1 MIIRCPNCS
10 TTYKVDGSVFDAPK
24 PSFRCSR
31 CKHVFS
37 VHVRLQLDE
46 ERSDAEPEAAGYA
59 PETDPNPTP
68 SAPDPAG
75 DTADTGH
82 ETAAGPQLAEED
94 PSPGALREE
103 PDEDAGSVDDDVIEE
118 AGAEDAENV
127 AVTPPAPAVDP
138 PPPTLEEEDVEEFD
152 TDDTGTRNP
161 ELPYP
166 EFDLDPEGASSPDEP
181 QVLTLDQEDGSD
193 AMDAE
198 PDRPRPDFEIDDDFL
213 IPPKREAPPPPLPDT
228 KGSVVPFVSLIG
240 LILFAAGLVT
250 LLHMINPQPLDG
262 LLRRIPWY
270 GAAVFDSKHYQSTL
284 VFESLVSGVR
294 PVLNQ
299 TEVFVVSGKLV
310 NRNDQSMRQIQIEAQ
325 LFDAEGKQV
334 GRQVTF
340 VGNAISPKILEDM
353 SLREISL
360 LQSLKPQSA
369 YHIPPNGSA
378 DFTIVFPKPEAAV
391 ASFSCRV
398 LAADGGGA
406 A

>member
-10 TTYKVDGSVFDAPK
+10 TTYKVDGSVLDAPK

-31 CKHVFS
+31 CKHVFT

-46 ERSDAEPEAAGYA
+46 EAPDAAPEATSGAA
-59 PETDPNPTP
+59 DV
-68 SAPDPAG
+68 APDPGAPDPSG
-75 DTADTGH
+75 DTADGDL
-82 ETAAGPQLAEED
+82 EADAGLQPREAD
-94 PSPGALREE
+94 ASPVAQQEGSGEE
-103 PDEDAGSVDDDVIEE
+103 PGVVVDDVVEE
-118 AGAEDAENV
+118 AGLEDVENV
-127 AVTPPAPAVDP
+127 AETSPAPDVDP
-138 PPPTLEEEDVEEFD
+138 PARTLEEEIEEIG
-152 TDDTGTRNP
+152 TDDTSTRDP

-166 EFDLDPEGASSPDEP
+166 EFDPDPAEGPLPDEL
-181 QVLTLDQEDGSD
+181 QELTFERESGSEATD
-193 AMDAE
+193 AGPD
-198 PDRPRPDFEIDDDFL
+198 DRPRPDFEIDDDFL
-213 IPPKREAPPPPLPDT
+213 IPPKRETPPPPLPDA

-240 LILFAAGLVT
+240 LILLATGLVT
-250 LLHMINPQPLDG
+250 LIHMINPQPLDN

-270 GAAVFDSKHYQSTL
+270 GAAVFDSKHYKSTL
-284 VFESLVSGVR
+284 VFDSLVSGVR

-310 NRNDQSMRQIQIEAQ
+310 NRNDQNIRQVQIEAQ

-340 VGNAISPKILEDM
+340 VGNAISAKIIADM

-378 DFTIVFPKPEAAV
+378 DFTIVFPKPKAAV

-398 LAADGGGA
+398 LAADAGA

>member
-31 CKHVFS
+31 CKHVFT

-46 ERSDAEPEAAGYA
+46 ERSDAEPEAAGRA
-59 PETDPNPTP
+59 PEPDPDPTR

-75 DTADTGH
+75 DTAEAGH
-82 ETAAGPQLAEED
+82 ETADRPAEED
-94 PSPGALREE
+94 ASRGDLREE
-103 PDEDAGSVDDDVIEE
+103 PDEDAGSVDGDVIEE
-118 AGAEDAENV
+118 AGVEDVENAAV
-127 AVTPPAPAVDP
+127 APPGPAADP

-152 TDDTGTRNP
+152 ADDTRARNP

-166 EFDLDPEGASSPDEP
+166 ELDLDPEGASSPDEP
-181 QVLTLDQEDGSD
+181 EVPAFDQEGGSD
-193 AMDAE
+193 AADAE

-213 IPPKREAPPPPLPDT
+213 IPPKREAPPPPLPDA

-284 VFESLVSGVR
+284 VFESLVSSVR

-340 VGNAISPKILEDM
+340 VGNAISSKIIKDM

-398 LAADGGGA
+398 LAADDGA

>member
-10 TTYKVDGSVFDAPK
+10 TTYKVDGSVLDAPK

-37 VHVRLQLDE
+37 VHVRLQLDDE
-46 ERSDAEPEAAGYA
+46 APDAASEATSPAS
-59 PETDPNPTP
+59 ETDPDPAQG
-68 SAPDPAG
+68 APDPAG
-75 DTADTGH
+75 DTADADL
-82 ETAAGPQLAEED
+82 EAAPDLQPGEAAEFPFAQQEVSGEAPLA
-94 PSPGALREE
+94 
-103 PDEDAGSVDDDVIEE
+103 VDDDV
-118 AGAEDAENV
+118 AGETAVEDVDDV
-127 AVTPPAPAVDP
+127 AGTPAARAAGP
-138 PPPTLEEEDVEEFD
+138 PDRVPEEDVEEF
-152 TDDTGTRNP
+152 GVEEPASRNP

-166 EFDLDPEGASSPDEP
+166 EFDTDPGETPPPDEP
-181 QVLTLDQEDGSD
+181 RMLTFEHESGTG
-193 AMDAE
+193 AMDVE

-213 IPPKREAPPPPLPDT
+213 IPPKRETPPPPPLSET
-228 KGSVVPFVSLIG
+228 RGSVVPFVSLIG

-250 LLHMINPQPLDG
+250 LIHMINPQPLDN

-270 GAAVFDSKHYQSTL
+270 GTAVFDSKHYQSTV

-294 PVLNQ
+294 PVLNR

-310 NRNDQSMRQIQIEAQ
+310 NRNDQSIRQVQIEAQ

-340 VGNAISPKILEDM
+340 VGNAISAKIIADM

-398 LAADGGGA
+398 LAADGGA

>member
-10 TTYKVDGSVFDAPK
+10 TTYKVDGSVLDAPK

-31 CKHVFS
+31 CKHVFT

-46 ERSDAEPEAAGYA
+46 EASDAAPEAASG
-59 PETDPNPTP
+59 
-68 SAPDPAG
+68 APDPSG
-75 DTADTGH
+75 DTAEGDL
-82 ETAAGPQLAEED
+82 EADASAVVQPEELGD
-94 PSPGALREE
+94 EPGA
-103 PDEDAGSVDDDVIEE
+103 ADDDVLE
-118 AGAEDAENV
+118 AAGVEDLEYEAEA
-127 AVTPPAPAVDP
+127 APAVDP
-138 PPPTLEEEDVEEFD
+138 PAQPPEQDAREFD
-152 TDDTGTRNP
+152 TDDTASRNP

-166 EFDLDPEGASSPDEP
+166 EFDPDPAEDPLLDEP
-181 QVLTLDQEDGSD
+181 LLHTLEREGDSE
-193 AMDAE
+193 ATDAE

-213 IPPKREAPPPPLPDT
+213 MPPERATPPPPLSNT

-250 LLHMINPQPLDG
+250 LIHMINPQPLDS
-262 LLRRIPWY
+262 LVRRIPWY
-270 GAAVFDSKHYQSTL
+270 GAAVFDNKHYQSTL
-284 VFESLVSGVR
+284 IFESLVSGVR

-310 NRNDQSMRQIQIEAQ
+310 NRNDQSIRQVQIEAQ

-340 VGNAISPKILEDM
+340 VGNAISAKIIEDM

-398 LAADGGGA
+398 LAADGGA

>member
-10 TTYKVDGSVFDAPK
+10 TTYKVDGSVLDAPK

-31 CKHVFS
+31 CKHVFT

-46 ERSDAEPEAAGYA
+46 EAPDAAPEATSDAADVVP
-59 PETDPNPTP
+59 DPG
-68 SAPDPAG
+68 APDPSG
-75 DTADTGH
+75 DTADGDL
-82 ETAAGPQLAEED
+82 EADAGLQPREAD
-94 PSPGALREE
+94 ASPVAQQEGSGEE
-103 PDEDAGSVDDDVIEE
+103 PGVVDDDVVEE
-118 AGAEDAENV
+118 AGVEDVENV
-127 AVTPPAPAVDP
+127 AETSPAPDVDP
-138 PPPTLEEEDVEEFD
+138 PARTLEEDIEEIG
-152 TDDTGTRNP
+152 TDDTSSRNP

-166 EFDLDPEGASSPDEP
+166 EFDSDPAEAPLPDEL
-181 QVLTLDQEDGSD
+181 QELTFEREGGSE
-193 AMDAE
+193 ATDAE
-198 PDRPRPDFEIDDDFL
+198 TDDRPRPDFEIDDDFL
-213 IPPKREAPPPPLPDT
+213 IPPKRETPPPPLPDT

-250 LLHMINPQPLDG
+250 LIHMINPQPLDN

-270 GAAVFDSKHYQSTL
+270 GAAVFDSKHYKSTL
-284 VFESLVSGVR
+284 VFDSLVSGVR

-310 NRNDQSMRQIQIEAQ
+310 NRNDQSIRQVQIEAQ

-340 VGNAISPKILEDM
+340 VGNAISAKIIADM

-378 DFTIVFPKPEAAV
+378 DFTIVFPKPKATV

-398 LAADGGGA
+398 LAADAGA